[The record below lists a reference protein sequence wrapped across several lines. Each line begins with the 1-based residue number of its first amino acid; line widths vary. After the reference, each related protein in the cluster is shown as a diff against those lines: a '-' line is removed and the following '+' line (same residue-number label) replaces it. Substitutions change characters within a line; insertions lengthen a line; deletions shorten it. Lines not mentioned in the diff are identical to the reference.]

1 MLKFLRR
8 IIIDFKEYF
17 LVILLTIISISLLT
31 SNEKPAIK
39 RLRTF
44 AFGSFAVFNELI
56 NYPIS
61 IFKKDYNVDK
71 LKEENARLMLEIDR
85 LRKYGSENENLR
97 SMLSFKDTCDYP
109 LISADVISKLVNKM
123 QGNFIINRGAK
134 DGVTIGM
141 PAINDKGLIGI
152 IVDVADNFSVVRTL
166 YNSSLNIA
174 VTIERINIDGILSWD
189 GRELVIKN
197 IPTTYD
203 VRVGDRVRTS
213 DFSSIFP
220 PNIPVG
226 TISQRESVPIGL
238 LHTIFV
244 KPFVDIRSVDNL
256 FILKVVP
263 SKQIN
268 QLEMNLLKK

>member
-8 IIIDFKEYF
+8 IIVDFKEYF
-17 LVILLTIISISLLT
+17 LVVLLSIISISLLA

-61 IFKKDYNVDK
+61 IFKKDYSIEE
-71 LKEENARLMLEIDR
+71 LKEENARLMLEINR
-85 LRKYGSENENLR
+85 LRNRGLENDKLR
-97 SMLSFKDTCDYP
+97 SMLLFKDTSNYP
-109 LISADVISKLVNKM
+109 LIGADVISKLVNKV

-134 DGVTIGM
+134 NGITAGM
-141 PAINDKGLIGI
+141 PAINDKGLIGVV
-152 IVDVADNFSVVRTL
+152 VDVTDDFSVVRTL
-166 YNSSLNIA
+166 YNSNLNIA
-174 VTIERINIDGILSWD
+174 VTIQRINVDGILSWD
-189 GRELVIKN
+189 GKELVIKN

-203 VRVGDRVRTS
+203 IHIGDSVETS
-213 DFSSIFP
+213 NFSTVFP

-226 TISQRESVPIGL
+226 IISKRESVPIGL
-238 LHTIFV
+238 LHSISV
-244 KPFVDIRSVDNL
+244 KPFVDIYSVNNL
-256 FILKVVP
+256 FILKIVP

-268 QLEMNLLKK
+268 QLEMNLLIK